1 MARMQ
6 SDMRELDGLLD
17 YTIQHNKEHAE
28 ELKNLAKKASELGKS
43 RVDDEIKRG
52 VEQLNQAN
60 QSLEKALKQ
69 LRE

>member
-1 MARMQ
+1 MQ
-6 SDMRELDGLLD
+6 SDMRELDSLLD
-17 YTIQHNKEHAE
+17 YTIRHNKEHAE

>member
-17 YTIQHNKEHAE
+17 YTIRHNKEHAE

>member
-1 MARMQ
+1 MQ

-17 YTIQHNKEHAE
+17 YTIRHNKEHAE

>member
-1 MARMQ
+1 MVWMQ

-28 ELKNLAKKASELGKS
+28 ELKNLAEKARELGKS

>member
-6 SDMRELDGLLD
+6 SDMKELDGLLD
-17 YTIQHNKEHAE
+17 YTIRHNKEHAE

>member
-1 MARMQ
+1 MQ
-6 SDMRELDGLLD
+6 PDMRELDGLLD
-17 YTIQHNKEHAE
+17 YTIRHNKEHAE

>member
-1 MARMQ
+1 
-6 SDMRELDGLLD
+6 MRELDSLLD
-17 YTIQHNKEHAE
+17 YTIRHNKEHAE
-28 ELKNLAKKASELGKS
+28 GLKNLAKKASELGKS

>member
-1 MARMQ
+1 MK
-6 SDMRELDGLLD
+6 ELDGLLD

-28 ELKNLAKKASELGKS
+28 ELRNLARKARELGKS

-60 QSLEKALKQ
+60 QSLEEALKQ

>member
-1 MARMQ
+1 MQ
-6 SDMRELDGLLD
+6 SDMKELDGLLD
-17 YTIQHNKEHAE
+17 YTIRHNKKHAE
-28 ELKNLAKKASELGKS
+28 ELKNLAEKARALGKS

-60 QSLEKALKQ
+60 QSLEEALKQ